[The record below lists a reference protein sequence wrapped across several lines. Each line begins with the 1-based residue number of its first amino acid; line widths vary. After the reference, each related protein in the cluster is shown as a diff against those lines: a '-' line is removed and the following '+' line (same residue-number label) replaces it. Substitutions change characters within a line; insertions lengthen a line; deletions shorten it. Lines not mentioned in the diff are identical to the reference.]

1 MKVFARVRRPKK
13 ARGNI
18 LFRYGWKI
26 TLLLLLAGAVF
37 AVFLFYGTWAQTFHM
52 KSVGEMPERSTVYD
66 ADGKI
71 YSRLAGANR
80 LKVSLS
86 EVSPE
91 FIAAVLAREDARFYD
106 HKGIDWRGVV
116 RALSRDVV
124 RMKAKEGASSLT
136 MQLARNSLPLGG
148 RTFSRKLL
156 EAMVAL
162 RIERE
167 FTKQQILELY
177 VNRIYFG
184 SGCYGVE
191 TASQAYF
198 GKNASKLNLS
208 EAALLAGLIRGP
220 NRFSPLKNPKG
231 AAVQRDAVLDRMVA
245 LKKITS
251 SQAEQAKKTKI
262 VTHPKRMPQI
272 QENYAMDAVQRAL
285 SLILTQ
291 DQMDDGGLSIYTT
304 LDSSVQNAAQDALET
319 QLSKIE
325 RQSNFRHPTKAEYKP
340 PENGEGDAAMPYLEG
355 AVVMIDNA
363 SGGIRALVG
372 GRDYAQSKFNRALAP
387 ANRQIGSAF
396 KPFVYTVAFSHGLFP
411 SSAISDGPIQPGE
424 IDGAGNWS
432 PGNSDGTYGGVMPCS
447 YGLIHSRNT
456 MSVRVGQFAGLDT
469 VQKIANDLGIA
480 QNIPHGP
487 ASYIGSFE
495 SNLKD
500 LTSAYTVFPNAGVRR
515 QAYIIERIDDQ
526 RHKPIYLSA
535 HISSPAL
542 DPGATWMT
550 SRLMQEVLTQGTAAS
565 ARSLGF
571 KLPAAGKTG
580 TTNDYKDAW
589 FIGYTTTLT
598 CGVWVGFDQPT
609 TIIPH
614 GYGAALALP
623 VWTQVNIIQPNHC
636 NRPCHCNTRRS
647 VRFPTNSPPPA
658 AGGPVRLT
666 ILICLSIRCQTPPAR
681 CMAGSNGRLHN
692 RPRMGLRKRLRS
704 RAASSNRSGD
714 SSDANGFRTNAVNCD
729 GQSSTGK
736 IQHARSL
743 L

>member
-13 ARGNI
+13 ARANV
-18 LFRYGWKI
+18 LFRYGWKV
-26 TLLLLLAGAVF
+26 TLLVLLAGAVF
-37 AVFLFYGTWAQTFHM
+37 AIFLFYGSWAQTFDM
-52 KSVGEMPERSTVYD
+52 KNVGEMPERSTVYD
-66 ADGKI
+66 VDGKI

-106 HKGIDWRGVV
+106 HKGIDWRGVL

-124 RMKAKEGASSLT
+124 SMKAKEGASSLT

-148 RTFSRKLL
+148 RSFSRKLL
-156 EAMVAL
+156 EAMVSL

-184 SGCYGVE
+184 TGCYGVE

-208 EAALLAGLIRGP
+208 EAALLAGLIRSP
-220 NRFSPLKNPKG
+220 NRFSPLKNPRG
-231 AAVQRDAVLDRMVA
+231 AAVQRDAVLDRMVT
-245 LKKITS
+245 LKKITP

-285 SLILTQ
+285 SQILTD
-291 DQMDDGGLSIYTT
+291 DQMDDGGFSIYTT
-304 LDSSVQNAAQDALET
+304 LDPAVQNSAQDALEK
-319 QLSKIE
+319 QLTKIE
-325 RQSNFRHPTKAEYKP
+325 HQSNFHHPLKADYKL
-340 PENGEGDAAMPYLEG
+340 PENGEGDSAMPYLEG
-355 AVVMIDNA
+355 AVVVIDNS

-387 ANRQIGSAF
+387 ANRQVGSAF
-396 KPFVYTVAFSHGLFP
+396 KPFVYTVAFSHGLLP

-424 IDGAGNWS
+424 IEGAGNWS
-432 PGNSDGTYGGVMPCS
+432 PANSDGTYGGTMLCS

-456 MSVRVGQFAGLDT
+456 MSVRVGQFAGLDA
-469 VQKIANDLGIA
+469 VHKIANDLGIS
-480 QNIPHGP
+480 QNLPRGP
-487 ASYIGSFE
+487 AIYIGSFE
-495 SNLKD
+495 TDLKD
-500 LTSAYTVFPNAGVRR
+500 LTAAYSIFPNAGARK

-526 RHKPIYLSA
+526 QHKPIYRAA
-535 HISSPAL
+535 HVSKPAL

-550 SRLMQEVLTQGTAAS
+550 SRLMEAVLTQGTAAS

-589 FIGYTTTLT
+589 FLGYTSTLT

-623 VWTQVNIIQPNHC
+623 VWVQVMNKAAQHYPAEPLQP
-636 NRPCHCNTRRS
+636 
-647 VRFPTNSPPPA
+647 
-658 AGGPVRLT
+658 T
-666 ILICLSIRCQTPPAR
+666 IPL
-681 CMAGSNGRLHN
+681 
-692 RPRMGLRKRLRS
+692 
-704 RAASSNRSGD
+704 
-714 SSDANGFRTNAVNCD
+714 
-729 GQSSTGK
+729 
-736 IQHARSL
+736 QHARVCSMSNQL
-743 L
+743 ATTGCMAAGTAYDLDLPVDKIPTGACQVHGGSQWPFAQQAPNEPQKALTYPGRFFRSFRRFFGR

>member
-1 MKVFARVRRPKK
+1 MKLFARLRRPKK

-18 LFRYGWKI
+18 LFRYGWKV
-26 TLLLLLAGAVF
+26 TLLLLLAGAAF
-37 AVFLFYGTWAQTFHM
+37 AVFLFYGSWAQSFDM

-66 ADGKI
+66 VDGKI

-86 EVSPE
+86 EVSPQ
-91 FIAAVLAREDARFYD
+91 FIAAVLAREDTRFYE
-106 HKGIDWRGVV
+106 HKGIDWRGVL
-116 RALSRDVV
+116 RALARDVV
-124 RMKAKEGASSLT
+124 SRSAKEGASSLT

-184 SGCYGVE
+184 TGCYGVE

-208 EAALLAGLIRGP
+208 EAALLAGLIRSP
-220 NRFSPLKNPKG
+220 NRFSPLRNPDG
-231 AAVQRDAVLDRMVA
+231 AAIQRDAVLDRMVA
-245 LKKITS
+245 LKKITP

-304 LDSSVQNAAQDALET
+304 LDPSLQNAAQDALET

-325 RQSNFRHPTKAEYKP
+325 HQANFRHPPKAEYKP

-355 AVVMIDNA
+355 AVVVIDNS

-387 ANRQIGSAF
+387 ANRQVGSAF
-396 KPFVYTVAFSHGLFP
+396 KPFVYAIAFSHGLLP
-411 SSAISDGPIQPGE
+411 GAAISDGPIQPGE

-432 PGNSDGTYGGVMPCS
+432 PANSDGTYGGTMPCS
-447 YGLIHSRNT
+447 YGLVHSRNT
-456 MSVRVGQFAGLDT
+456 MSVRVGQFAGLDA

-480 QNIPHGP
+480 KNIPHGP

-500 LTSAYTVFPNAGVRR
+500 LTSAYSVFPNAGVRK
-515 QAYIIERIDDQ
+515 QAYVIERIDDQ
-526 RHKPIYLSA
+526 QHKPIYLSA
-535 HISSPAL
+535 HITSQAI
-542 DPGATWMT
+542 DPGAAWMT
-550 SRLMQEVLTQGTAAS
+550 SEVMEDVLTKGTAAS

-571 KLPAAGKTG
+571 RLPAAGKTG

-589 FIGYTTTLT
+589 FVGFTSTLT

-609 TIIPH
+609 TIVAH
-614 GYGAALALP
+614 GYGAALSLP
-623 VWTQVNIIQPNHC
+623 VWTQVMNKASRHYPAEPLQPKMPIQRATVCSISNQLATTGCTAAASAYDIDLPVDKIPTVACQVHGGSQWPFAQQAPNGA
-636 NRPCHCNTRRS
+636 PKAPT
-647 VRFPTNSPPPA
+647 FP
-658 AGGPVRLT
+658 
-666 ILICLSIRCQTPPAR
+666 
-681 CMAGSNGRLHN
+681 GRLF
-692 RPRMGLRKRLRS
+692 KS
-704 RAASSNRSGD
+704 
-714 SSDANGFRTNAVNCD
+714 FRRFF
-729 GQSSTGK
+729 GG
-736 IQHARSL
+736 R
-743 L
+743 

>member
-13 ARGNI
+13 ARANI

-26 TLLLLLAGAVF
+26 TLLLLLAAGVF
-37 AVFLFYGTWAQTFHM
+37 AIFLFYGTWAQTFDM
-52 KSVGEMPERSTVYD
+52 KNVGEMPERSTVYD
-66 ADGKI
+66 VDGKI

-106 HKGIDWRGVV
+106 HKGIDWRGVL

-124 RMKAKEGASSLT
+124 TMKAKEGASSLT

-148 RTFSRKLL
+148 RSFSRKLL
-156 EAMVAL
+156 EAMVSL

-184 SGCYGVE
+184 TGCYGVE

-208 EAALLAGLIRGP
+208 EAALLAGLIRSP
-220 NRFSPLKNPKG
+220 NRFSPLKNPQG

-245 LKKITS
+245 LKKLTP

-285 SLILTQ
+285 GQILSE
-291 DQMDDGGLSIYTT
+291 DQMDDGGFSIYTT
-304 LDSSVQNAAQDALET
+304 LDPAVQNSAQDALEK
-319 QLSKIE
+319 QLTKIE
-325 RQSNFRHPTKAEYKP
+325 HQSNFHHPIKADYKP
-340 PENGEGDAAMPYLEG
+340 PENGEADSAMPYLEG
-355 AVVMIDNA
+355 AVVVIDNA
-363 SGGIRALVG
+363 SGGIRGLVG
-372 GRDYAQSKFNRALAP
+372 GRDYAQSKFNRAMAP
-387 ANRQIGSAF
+387 ANRQVGSAF
-396 KPFVYTVAFSHGLFP
+396 KPFVYTVAFSHGLLP
-411 SSAISDGPIQPGE
+411 SSAISDGPLQPGE
-424 IDGAGNWS
+424 IEGAGNWS
-432 PGNSDGTYGGVMPCS
+432 PANSDGTYGGTMLCS

-456 MSVRVGQFAGLDT
+456 MSVRVGQFAGLDA
-469 VQKIANDLGIA
+469 VHKVANDLGIS
-480 QNIPHGP
+480 QNLPHGP
-487 ASYIGSFE
+487 AIYIGSFE
-495 SNLKD
+495 TDLKD
-500 LTSAYTVFPNAGVRR
+500 LTAAYSIFPNAGGRK

-526 RHKPIYLSA
+526 QHKPIYRAA
-535 HISSPAL
+535 HISTPAL

-550 SRLMQEVLTQGTAAS
+550 SRLMEAVLTQGTAAS
-565 ARSLGF
+565 ARSLGL

-589 FIGYTTTLT
+589 FLGYTSTLT

-623 VWTQVNIIQPNHC
+623 VWVQVMNKAAQHYPAEPLQPTM
-636 NRPCHCNTRRS
+636 P
-647 VRFPTNSPPPA
+647 
-658 AGGPVRLT
+658 L
-666 ILICLSIRCQTPPAR
+666 
-681 CMAGSNGRLHN
+681 
-692 RPRMGLRKRLRS
+692 
-704 RAASSNRSGD
+704 
-714 SSDANGFRTNAVNCD
+714 
-729 GQSSTGK
+729 
-736 IQHARSL
+736 QHARVCSTSNQL
-743 L
+743 ATTGCMAAGTAYDLDLPVDKIPTAVCQVHGGSQWPFAQQAPNEPQKALTSPGRFFRSFRRFFGR